1 MIIPDTTY
9 FMQSD
14 TLKLAKEL
22 LGMLLITR
30 FDGIETAG
38 IIVETEAYLGETDRA
53 SHAFGGKRTARTE
66 TMYLPGGHAYVY
78 LCYGIHHLFNI
89 VTHRENIPHAILIRA
104 LEPTAGIETML
115 LRRNKK
121 KVDFS
126 LTRGPGSLSQAMGI
140 RKSHS
145 GLLLQQQSIII
156 AEGPEKKIE
165 TEVSQRIGVDYAGDD
180 ALLPYRFSIKHNPWV
195 SGKKIKN
202 GDS

>member
-1 MIIPDTTY
+1 
-9 FMQSD
+9 MQSD

-89 VTHRENIPHAILIRA
+89 VTHRENIPHAILVRA
-104 LEPTAGIETML
+104 LEPVAGIETML
-115 LRRNKK
+115 LRRNKE

-145 GLLLQQQSIII
+145 GILLQQQSIII
-156 AEGPEKKIE
+156 AGGANPVKKIE
-165 TEVSQRIGVDYAGDD
+165 TEAGPRIGVDYAGED
-180 ALLPYRFSIKHNPWV
+180 ALLPYRFSIKNNPWV
-195 SGKKIKN
+195 SGKKIKT